1 MKVTRNLCIPLLL
14 SLLLSLAFINLSS
27 AQTEPAFKVE
37 PTYYTG
43 RTGGTFYVNI
53 NVYDADYDLHTDVY
67 AYQVCMTWDP
77 LVVDI
82 DDTVIWGDFLDAPR
96 VGPWGLLTSSAIPG
110 DVVQIVN
117 VADGSKF
124 DPNYVVWIEDDSNSE
139 WNEVA
144 SVAGNQLTLKNIL
157 AHTYTMAAGGGVYPK
172 PDLTPTQD
180 IRHDTGRIMCG
191 QTTGGSAPG
200 AQGNGWL
207 CTFKFYILDE
217 VETTLDIDDP
227 VVGKYTYLI
236 NHLGETLGDQ
246 TEELIKE
253 SGYFILPLDEDL
265 NADGAVD
272 IFDLSSVALKVESG
286 PGYVGPEDIDGDGY
300 VNVIDLTLVSLKYG
314 TYANY

>member
-1 MKVTRNLCIPLLL
+1 MKVTRNLCTLLLL
-14 SLLLSLAFINLSS
+14 SSLLSLAFINLGS
-27 AQTEPAFKVE
+27 APTLPAFKVE

-67 AYQVCMTWDP
+67 AYQVCMAWDP

-82 DDTVIWGDFLDAPR
+82 DDVVIWGDFLDAPR
-96 VGPWGLLTSSAIPG
+96 VGPWGLLTAEAAA
-110 DVVQIVN
+110 VQKIVN

-124 DPNYVVWIEDDSNSE
+124 DPNYVVLIEDDSNSE
-139 WNEVA
+139 WNEIA
-144 SVAGNQLTLKNIL
+144 SVAGNQLTMKNNL
-157 AHTYTMAAGGGVYPK
+157 AHTYTMAAGGGAYPK

-191 QTTGGSAPG
+191 QTTNGPAPG

-207 CTFKFYILDE
+207 CTLKFHILDE
-217 VETTLDIDDP
+217 VETALDIDHP
-227 VVGKYTYLI
+227 VLGQYTFLI

-246 TEELIKE
+246 TGELIKE

-265 NADGAVD
+265 NADGVVD
-272 IFDLSSVALKVESG
+272 IFDLSSVALKFGETGS
-286 PGYVGPEDIDGDGY
+286 PGWIPEDINGDGY
-300 VNVIDLTLVSLKYG
+300 VNVIDLTLVSLQYG